1 MIDAYRDTSG
11 EVKLIAYI
19 LRKNYKIADDI
30 DSEIF
35 SVKAY
40 KMFFDICA
48 GIRSTLPSSMLK
60 DKLKERIKEPQ
71 LYLDFILR
79 VYKCKIDQLSN
90 KNIGTIISKL
100 RKLSYFRIA
109 MEKTEEIVDCIGE
122 GKEGEVRKLA
132 KQIAT
137 IGIKRRKVYVGDL
150 LKDFEE
156 RKAIIKARMEMD
168 MVGIPTGITEFDRI
182 SGGILKGEFGV
193 VMSETGM
200 GKSICLE
207 NFALSAWEQ
216 GYNIIYVSVEMPK
229 SQVQFRADS
238 RLARLQY
245 TKFRLGEFSEKELI
259 KWEKRIKQYRMKRKN
274 YFEVV
279 CLPRSCNAQQI
290 EMESERIQDKHG
302 KEVNLIVADYLNI
315 MQPNVKEG
323 SSKGWESQVD
333 IAWEL
338 KELAADFMGE
348 GVAIWSGNQVTD
360 KGEGAAELKKSHVK
374 YGRGIIEVAQIFL
387 GLVQTQD
394 DELEN
399 IMHLQTV
406 KLRDLPHIAP
416 ITLRP
421 NFDFMMID
429 DERIGLG
436 SLARI

>member
-1 MIDAYRDTSG
+1 M
-11 EVKLIAYI
+11 
-19 LRKNYKIADDI
+19 
-30 DSEIF
+30 
-35 SVKAY
+35 
-40 KMFFDICA
+40 
-48 GIRSTLPSSMLK
+48 
-60 DKLKERIKEPQ
+60 
-71 LYLDFILR
+71 
-79 VYKCKIDQLSN
+79 
-90 KNIGTIISKL
+90 
-100 RKLSYFRIA
+100 
-109 MEKTEEIVDCIGE
+109 
-122 GKEGEVRKLA
+122 
-132 KQIAT
+132 
-137 IGIKRRKVYVGDL
+137 
-150 LKDFEE
+150 
-156 RKAIIKARMEMD
+156 
-168 MVGIPTGITEFDRI
+168 
-182 SGGILKGEFGV
+182 
-193 VMSETGM
+193 
-200 GKSICLE
+200 
-207 NFALSAWEQ
+207 
-216 GYNIIYVSVEMPK
+216 
-229 SQVQFRADS
+229 
-238 RLARLQY
+238 
-245 TKFRLGEFSEKELI
+245 
-259 KWEKRIKQYRMKRKN
+259 
-274 YFEVV
+274 
-279 CLPRSCNAQQI
+279 PRSCNAQQI

-429 DERIGLG
+429 DERMGLG
-436 SLARI
+436 SLRNL